1 MSWTV
6 SVFGGACRPPLHDA
20 PPDWEPPVM
29 GSGDEIR
36 QRISATLSGVDWS
49 NPAWGLYAGDGF
61 TFEFSVGPEEPV
73 TNFAVH
79 IRGSG
84 DAIADLV
91 RFAVPNG
98 WRLVDWSTGE
108 SIDPESPSY
117 AGWEGW
123 QAYRDKIRRLN
134 K

>member
-1 MSWTV
+1 
-6 SVFGGACRPPLHDA
+6 
-20 PPDWEPPVM
+20 M